1 MDVNWA
7 RISTMSLQI
16 VAMVFKSWFIYLG
29 MDQHQA
35 HLKSNYHKL
44 ADRNYRSGGSGS
56 TSGGGASMDKMQYNK
71 AQFYPKKKLNVSD
84 MTEQENL
91 MHEDKESV
99 FYSAQV

>member
-1 MDVNWA
+1 
-7 RISTMSLQI
+7 
-16 VAMVFKSWFIYLG
+16 MVFKSWFIYLG